1 MPETRLW
8 AAWSRSCRWPSEVRS
23 RFVYSSLPM
32 VEKLAYA
39 AHVPAGEGPFPALI
53 ALHGWG
59 ATAEDL
65 LGLAPMIHDGRAV
78 VLCPQ
83 GPVRVPIGGGMT
95 GYGWFQ
101 LVPGQPPDVEAFQAV
116 AEASRRFIEESL
128 ERFPID
134 PGRIAVAGFSQG
146 GIMAYELALR
156 DPGRFAGLAALSCW
170 FPEPLADLLP
180 KLPGHEGFPVLVVH
194 GTQDASVPVERA
206 REAREA
212 LRSYGV
218 ALMYREFDMAHE
230 IGRDALQVI
239 LRWLDQRAFARE
251 AAAAPR

>member
-1 MPETRLW
+1 
-8 AAWSRSCRWPSEVRS
+8 
-23 RFVYSSLPM
+23 M
-32 VEKLAYA
+32 VESLAYA

-59 ATAEDL
+59 ANAHDL
-65 LGLAPMIHDGRAV
+65 LGLAPTIHDGRAV

-83 GPVRVPIGGGMT
+83 GSVRVPIGGGLV

-101 LVPGQPPDVEAFQAV
+101 LVPGQPPDVDAFMAA
-116 AEASRRFIEESL
+116 AEALRRFIEGVL
-128 ERFPID
+128 ERYPID
-134 PGRIAVAGFSQG
+134 PARIALGGFSQG

-156 DPGRFAGLAALSCW
+156 DPDRFAGLLALSSW
-170 FPEPLADLLP
+170 FPEPLANLLP
-180 KLPGHEGFPVLVVH
+180 KLPGHEDFPVLVVH
-194 GTQDASVPVERA
+194 GTRDSAIPVERA

-230 IGRDALQVI
+230 ISREALRVI
-239 LRWLDQRAFARE
+239 LRWLDERAFVRE
-251 AAAAPR
+251 AAEASR

>member
-1 MPETRLW
+1 MMET
-8 AAWSRSCRWPSEVRS
+8 
-23 RFVYSSLPM
+23 
-32 VEKLAYA
+32 LAYA

-59 ATAEDL
+59 ASAHDL
-65 LGLAPMIHDGRAV
+65 LGLAPSIHDGRAV

-83 GPVRVPIGGGMT
+83 GPVRVPVGGGMT

-101 LVPGQPPDVEAFQAV
+101 LVPGQAPDVEAFQAN
-116 AEASRRFIEESL
+116 AEALRGFIEKAA

-134 PGRIAVAGFSQG
+134 PARIVLAGFSQG

-156 DPGRFAGLAALSCW
+156 EPDRFAGLAALSSW
-170 FPEPLADLLP
+170 FPEPLANLLP
-180 KLPGHEGFPVLVVH
+180 KLPGHDEFPVLVVH
-194 GTQDASVPVERA
+194 GTRDSAIPIERA

-218 ALMYREFDMAHE
+218 GLMYREFDMAHE
-230 IGRDALQVI
+230 ISRDALQVI

-251 AAAAPR
+251 AAAASR

>member
-1 MPETRLW
+1 MET
-8 AAWSRSCRWPSEVRS
+8 
-23 RFVYSSLPM
+23 
-32 VEKLAYA
+32 LAYA

-59 ATAEDL
+59 ASAHDL
-65 LGLAPMIHDGRAV
+65 LGLAPTIHDGNAV

-83 GPVRVPIGGGMT
+83 GSVRFSVGGGMT

-101 LVPGQPPDVEAFQAV
+101 LVPGQPPDEEAFMAA
-116 AEASRRFIEESL
+116 AEALRRFIDAAV

-134 PGRIAVAGFSQG
+134 RNRIAVAGFSQG

-156 DPGRFAGLAALSCW
+156 DPERFAGLAALSAW
-170 FPEPLADLLP
+170 FPEPLANLLP
-180 KLPGHEGFPVLVVH
+180 KLPGHEEFPVLVVH
-194 GTQDASVPVERA
+194 GTRDPSIPVERA

-230 IGRDALQVI
+230 ISRDALRVI
-239 LRWLDQRAFARE
+239 LRWLDERAFVSE

>member
-1 MPETRLW
+1 M
-8 AAWSRSCRWPSEVRS
+8 
-23 RFVYSSLPM
+23 
-32 VEKLAYA
+32 EKLAYA

-59 ATAEDL
+59 AGAQDL
-65 LGLAPMIHDGRAV
+65 LGLAPTIHDGRAV

-101 LVPGQPPDVEAFQAV
+101 LVPGQPPDAEAFMAV
-116 AEASRRFIEESL
+116 AEALRRFIEEAV
-128 ERFPID
+128 ERFAID
-134 PGRIAVAGFSQG
+134 PGRIALAGFSQG
-146 GIMAYELALR
+146 GILAYELALR
-156 DPGRFAGLAALSCW
+156 EPDRFSGLAALSSW
-170 FPEPLADLLP
+170 FPEPLANLLP
-180 KLPGHEGFPVLVVH
+180 KLPGHEELPVLVVH
-194 GTQDASVPVERA
+194 GTRDSAIPVERA

-230 IGRDALQVI
+230 ISRDALQVI
-239 LRWLDQRAFARE
+239 LRWLDQRAFVRE
-251 AAAAPR
+251 AAAASR